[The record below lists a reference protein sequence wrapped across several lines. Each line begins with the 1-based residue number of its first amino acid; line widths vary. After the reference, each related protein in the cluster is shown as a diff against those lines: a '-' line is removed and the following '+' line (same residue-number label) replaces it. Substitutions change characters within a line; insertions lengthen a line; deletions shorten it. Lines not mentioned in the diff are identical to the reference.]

1 MASENIVVLND
12 ANFDGEIASGR
23 MLVDFWASWC
33 GPCRSMAPVVEEIAA
48 EGKVR
53 VGKLNVD
60 EASATASRFNVMSI
74 PTFVLFQDGKEQK
87 RVVGAM
93 DKDSLCRALL

>member
-1 MASENIVVLND
+1 
-12 ANFDGEIASGR
+12 
-23 MLVDFWASWC
+23 
-33 GPCRSMAPVVEEIAA
+33 MAPVVEEIAA

-93 DKDSLCRALL
+93 DKGSLCRTLL